1 MIKKI
6 IFNTAKEQF
15 RKAFRTHKSQVRR
28 AKNLSRRNINIPV
41 EPYELKKMSIKRQI
55 RNTKFMDKTAYQQA
69 PKTTSIPRGGN
80 PRIVGKAYASD
91 RAAKKTMMI
100 PMMTAKE
107 RAANQESISQSVR
120 KFISEKMGR
129 KKYGG
134 VTKAFKGKYFDEQKT
149 NVKGKDRTGPV
160 RGGNTPEVPP
170 EEFMK
175 YKKYKQNRVI
185 SAYTGKAI
193 RQPSETNKEF
203 KMRHAYHTP
212 FMKSQPKL
220 LHGGL
225 LTAAIKE
232 GAKKFFK
239 ASGKKIVDLQKSA
252 PLKSRSAAKMDYARG
267 LQLHTEGKA
276 GKEKIQKYI
285 RTRK

>member
-15 RKAFRTHKSQVRR
+15 RKAFRKYKSEVRN
-28 AKNLSRRNINIPV
+28 AKTLSKIGKTPGV
-41 EPYELKKMSIKRQI
+41 EPYDIKKMSIKRQI
-55 RNTKFMDKTAYQQA
+55 RNTKFMDKAAYQQA
-69 PKTTSIPRGGN
+69 PKTQSNKWMGKRPQLI
-80 PRIVGKAYASD
+80 GKAYASD
-91 RAAKKTMMI
+91 KKGKGLQI
-100 PMMTAKE
+100 PMISAKE
-107 RAANQESISQSVR
+107 RAAVQEGISQSVR
-120 KFISEKMGR
+120 KFMRDKIGR

-149 NVKGKDRTGPV
+149 NVKGKDRTEPV
-160 RGGNTPEVPP
+160 RGGNTPEIPP
-170 EEFMK
+170 QEFMK

-185 SAYTGKAI
+185 SAYTGKAV
-193 RQPSETNKEF
+193 RQPTETNKEF